1 MGWGCHHLLFGCV
14 NDLGTS
20 ALYLLVFL
28 IHIRIY
34 DNSGMACQK
43 IYQAQQVTFK
53 VFNLSTE
60 NKFNFFGITTLRA
73 IAATAVLIVHSS
85 ALLSFNK
92 EVSSFAFLT
101 NIGVDIFFV
110 ISGFI
115 ITYAH
120 WNDFGTGTNGFL
132 TFIKKRLIRIYPMY
146 FLFTITTAFALL
158 LMPQLFFSLKSSL
171 SLLISS
177 LLFIPTQTENGD
189 VTLLLAVAW
198 TLSYEIAFYVIF
210 SVSLFFKR
218 KIALPVILSCIV
230 IWSLLGTISYD
241 SFILSY
247 FLTTLPLEFAFGMLV
262 CILFKSQREQQ
273 QQTTTIQA
281 SILIFVSL
289 LSLYLLCFK
298 SNLNMDEIRGNY
310 RFTYFGIPALF
321 LFISL
326 YNIPTPNSNFIK
338 NIFEQIGNASY
349 VTYLSHFLTI
359 GCIKFVMKKITFLQS
374 IPLIITVLT
383 SCILCTFV
391 GIIIHKLIE
400 APTLNALNRNPKG
413 IFTFK
418 H

>member
-1 MGWGCHHLLFGCV
+1 M
-14 NDLGTS
+14 NT
-20 ALYLLVFL
+20 A
-28 IHIRIY
+28 
-34 DNSGMACQK
+34 
-43 IYQAQQVTFK
+43 
-53 VFNLSTE
+53 
-60 NKFNFFGITTLRA
+60 NKLNFFGITTLRA
-73 IAATAVLIVHSS
+73 IAATVVLIVHSS

-92 EVSSFAFLT
+92 EVSSFALLT
-101 NIGVDIFFV
+101 NIGVDVFFV

-120 WNDFGTGTNGFL
+120 WNDFGTATNGFI
-132 TFIKKRLIRIYPMY
+132 TFIKKRLVRIYPMY
-146 FLFTITTAFALL
+146 FLFTVITAFALL

-198 TLSYEIAFYVIF
+198 TLSYEMAFYVIF
-210 SVSLFFKR
+210 SVSLFLKR

-230 IWSLLGTISYD
+230 IWSLLGTVSYD

-247 FLTTLPLEFAFGMLV
+247 FLTTLPLEFAFGMLI
-262 CILFKSQREQQ
+262 CILFKSKREQ

-298 SNLNMDEIRGNY
+298 SNLIIDEIRGNY

-326 YNIPTPNSNFIK
+326 YNIPTPNSKFIK
-338 NIFEQIGNASY
+338 NIFEKIGNASY

-374 IPLIITVLT
+374 IPLIITVLI
-383 SCILCTFV
+383 SCILCTLV